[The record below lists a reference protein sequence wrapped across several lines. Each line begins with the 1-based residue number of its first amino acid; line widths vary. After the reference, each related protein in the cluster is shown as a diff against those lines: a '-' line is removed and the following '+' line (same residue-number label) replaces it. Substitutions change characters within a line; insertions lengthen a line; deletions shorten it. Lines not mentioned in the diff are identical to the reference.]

1 MAICILSDSD
11 DLVFLPFLSS
21 NGEKNGGRDGED
33 WGGRVLNPTYF
44 LFLIYI
50 IVSTLIITYWA
61 AKRSKTPH
69 RFYIASGKLTG
80 FQNGMAIAGDFIS
93 AASFLGIIGMVALRG
108 YDGFLYSI
116 GFLVSYIVVLFL
128 VAEPV
133 HRLGIFSLGDVV
145 CARFPGNHMRILMA
159 FSTFIISI
167 LYMIPQ
173 LVASG
178 FLLRLLLNIDYSVSV
193 LVIGILMTIYV
204 VFGGMIATSWV
215 QIVKTVLL
223 MSGTFLLTL
232 IVFSQFQWDVGK
244 LIEEVKKG
252 TPLGEDFFLSGHL
265 FDNPLEFLSLQLAL
279 VLGTAGLPHILIRL
293 YTVRNTFEVRKSL
306 ISSTWIIG
314 LFYIMTLILGLATVA
329 LLGFER
335 LIEGDSTG
343 NLAAPL
349 LAHAVGGDFLLAFV
363 SAIAFTT
370 IIAVVAGLVISA
382 TTAFSHDIYHHLLK
396 KGKSTEKEQLK
407 AARWS
412 ALAIG
417 MISTLFALRLETMN
431 VTFLV
436 SMTFIV
442 AASSIFPVLLL
453 TIYWKRFT
461 YIGAITGVV
470 TGLIASIIFM
480 ALGPHIMNPVNGWI
494 KSEPLLSLYNPG
506 IITIP
511 LGFLGA
517 VLGAVFSRKQV
528 QPLHKY
534 KSFYLK
540 SQSGMFPRGDEQWKT

>member
-1 MAICILSDSD
+1 M
-11 DLVFLPFLSS
+11 
-21 NGEKNGGRDGED
+21 
-33 WGGRVLNPTYF
+33 NPTYF

-50 IVSTLIITYWA
+50 IVCTLIITYWA
-61 AKRSKTPH
+61 AKRSQTTN
-69 RFYIASGKLTG
+69 RFYIAAGTLTG

-93 AASFLGIIGMVALRG
+93 AASFLGIVGMIAIRG

-133 HRLGIFSLGDVV
+133 HRLGKYSLGDVIGS
-145 CARFPGNHMRILMA
+145 RFPSKKIRLILA
-159 FSTFIISI
+159 FCTFIISI

-178 FLLRLLLNIDYSVSV
+178 FLLRLLLDIDYSVSV
-193 LVIGILMTIYV
+193 LVIGGLMTIYV
-204 VFGGMIATSWV
+204 VVGGMIATSWV

-232 IVFSQFQWDVGK
+232 IVFSHFDWDVTS
-244 LIEEVKKG
+244 LLDNVKAG
-252 TPLGEDFFLSGHL
+252 SPLSDKFFLPGHL
-265 FDNPLEFLSLQLAL
+265 YNNSLEFLSLQLAL

-293 YTVRNTFEVRKSL
+293 FTVRNTLEVRRSL
-306 ISSTWIIG
+306 LSATSIIG
-314 LFYIMTLILGLATVA
+314 SFYIMTLFLGLGTVA
-329 LLGFER
+329 LIGYDSLMAS
-335 LIEGDSTG
+335 DSTG

-349 LAHAVGGDFLLAFV
+349 LAKAVGGDFLLAFV

-370 IIAVVAGLVISA
+370 IVAVVAGLVISA
-382 TTAFSHDIYHHLLK
+382 TTAFSHDIFHHILK
-396 KGKSTEKEQLK
+396 RGKSTEKEQLR
-407 AARWS
+407 AARYT

-417 MISTLFALRLETMN
+417 LISTLFSLRLETIN

-461 YIGAITGVV
+461 EVGAISGIIS
-470 TGLIASIIFM
+470 GLFASLVFV
-480 ALGPHIMNPVNGWI
+480 ALGPYIMNPVNGWI
-494 KSEPLLSLYNPG
+494 AKESVFSLYNPG

-511 LGFLGA
+511 IGFIGA
-517 VLGAVFSRKQV
+517 CIGTFLPLKKQETGDFQAFYIRAQTGFVLRREK
-528 QPLHKY
+528 
-534 KSFYLK
+534 
-540 SQSGMFPRGDEQWKT
+540 EWKA